1 MEATHSSALSASSN
15 RVRRHR
21 GSRPL
26 QPSCVFITCLTS
38 LGLPGRD
45 GGGVL
50 RRRGGRALPLPLL
63 HPGSLCLH
71 CHAVCHSQGMETN
84 CLQVSS
90 FSACLPER
98 PHFLVPQPPLCS
110 STHRMSQ
117 PERACVCVCV
127 CEYFL
132 QLHKRGQMFCYQ
144 YKFSCEC
151 FSVPSLNKEKADF

>member
-1 MEATHSSALSASSN
+1 MNAYVSFLQRASHDCRAVCMKNVELEVKFGDDTLQRSKCFFFFFKLN
-15 RVRRHR
+15 S
-21 GSRPL
+21 GNRPL
-26 QPSCVFITCLTS
+26 QPSCVFILCLTS

-50 RRRGGRALPLPLL
+50 RWRGGRALPLPLL

-98 PHFLVPQPPLCS
+98 PHFLILQPPLCS

-117 PERACVCVCV
+117 PERVFVCVCVCV
-127 CEYFL
+127 YVCV
-132 QLHKRGQMFCYQ
+132 C
-144 YKFSCEC
+144 
-151 FSVPSLNKEKADF
+151 A